1 MKNKNTASKLKKI
14 FSKKLSFKLLVS
26 IAILL
31 TVLVGSTF
39 ALIRYRQIELS
50 NTQDNTLTLTEQEET
65 DNDQQ
70 GQEKEDS
77 QQESSSNNEK
87 DSSDES
93 TPEEQD
99 QEEEENYDNNSSSS
113 DTTDYENSQDNQ
125 QDSNDDTQD
134 DQEET
139 QEEDNSDD
147 TESEPEPEPEPEPPE
162 SPSAYV
168 AFYADNQSDSDAD
181 DANHQRVVNYIL
193 NTGANPIF
201 HAGDLM
207 EDGTQDSLDRFNTVT
222 STLRSTR
229 TFYAA
234 LGNND
239 RKVGD
244 SSTPSQLFLDNFV
257 FPNNERWYSVNYGNL
272 HMIIL
277 DSAFAAGSS
286 TQLAWLSSDLQSS
299 NSQNRITGVIFHHPS
314 FSSTVASYLVNYG
327 ADFIISGHLHSYNH
341 YLTSGIDQFV
351 LSGQPNI
358 GYMTALVYSDKVKL
372 TAYNSG
378 NSVIQ
383 TVTINE
389 R

>member
-1 MKNKNTASKLKKI
+1 MKNKQTAWKLKRI

-50 NTQDNTLTLTEQEET
+50 NTQDNTLTLTEQKET

-147 TESEPEPEPEPEPPE
+147 TESEPEPEPEPPE